1 MLDVREAAQKAS
13 EYFAG
18 LYKDQGFSNI
28 QLEEVELTD
37 ETDDGQYWLITLSY
51 PVPSEIAALNF
62 NFKRKY
68 KVFRIDAKTGEV
80 KSMKI
85 RKVE

>member
-1 MLDVREAAQKAS
+1 MLDVKEAAQKAS
-13 EYFAG
+13 EYFVG
-18 LYKDQGFSNI
+18 LYKDQGLSNV
-28 QLEEVELTD
+28 QLEEVEL
-37 ETDDGQYWLITLSY
+37 TDDGQYWLITLSY
-51 PVPSEIAALNF
+51 PVPPEIAALNF

-68 KVFRIDAKTGEV
+68 KVFRINAKTGEV